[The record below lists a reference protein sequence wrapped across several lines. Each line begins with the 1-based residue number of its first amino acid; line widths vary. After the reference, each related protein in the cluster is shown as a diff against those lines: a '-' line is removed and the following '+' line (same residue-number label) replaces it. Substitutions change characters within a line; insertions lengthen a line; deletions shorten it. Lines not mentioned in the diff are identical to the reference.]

1 MFQEY
6 KSLRSVSIKG
16 SMLEFAESC
25 PNGISYATVISADN
39 TEEAQ
44 APTTG
49 RGYLY
54 IIYKH
59 GNVIQIYANQ
69 YLITTRPFMRK
80 YYDGSWGDWV
90 QL

>member
-6 KSLRSVSIKG
+6 KSLQPVSVKG
-16 SMLEFAESC
+16 SILEFAESC
-25 PNGISYATVISADN
+25 PDGISYATVSTSDN

-54 IIYKH
+54 IIYKYI
-59 GNVIQIYANQ
+59 NVIQIYANQ
-69 YLITTRPFMRK
+69 YLITTRPFVRK
-80 YYDGSWGDWV
+80 NYNGTWGDWI